1 MSIWLSNEKVSERK
15 PIVLYFCSHRLCA
28 NRMYMKRAFGR
39 VSIRKEVKSFSNY
52 RPAKL
57 SVRDVCLLQTH
68 RDSPSTFRESSVSFT
83 NTFRAPLGK
92 EKAPLV
98 FPLEWNKSLVSITC
112 PLLSFSLSNSNN
124 ITYRETY
131 LMSIGGTRASVAGWE
146 SKLRLPAGRHPP
158 LTGENCSCNY
168 SLLDL
173 TDRPN
178 TLGVLARTHRC
189 GWADYKCNC
198 TLRCS

>member
-1 MSIWLSNEKVSERK
+1 MSIWLSNEKVSKRK

-112 PLLSFSLSNSNN
+112 PLLSFSLSNSNK
-124 ITYRETY
+124 ITYRGDVFNEHRRHQSNCRWMRKQATF
-131 LMSIGGTRASVAGWE
+131 
-146 SKLRLPAGRHPP
+146 AGRAA
-158 LTGENCSCNY
+158 S
-168 SLLDL
+168 
-173 TDRPN
+173 
-178 TLGVLARTHRC
+178 ATHRR
-189 GWADYKCNC
+189 K
-198 TLRCS
+198 LQL